1 MSNRMTVYLDDKII
15 NQVKRYENKSKL
27 VNEALNM
34 YFINEDYFISK
45 KKMLE
50 NNIQDYEFK
59 LDNKKIELNLVEKQM
74 KFLEK
79 RKNNRPKN
87 YMMSVYTL
95 KTIKDVT
102 DDDLEFQA
110 KRLNVDVGQLKEW
123 LWIDGHYD
131 EIFEFEKKI

>member
-50 NNIQDYEFK
+50 NSIQDYEFK

-74 KFLEK
+74 EFLEK

-110 KRLNVDVGQLKEW
+110 ERLNVDVGQLKEW

>member
-15 NQVKRYENKSKL
+15 NQVKSYENKSKL

-50 NNIQDYEFK
+50 NSIQDYEFK

-74 KFLEK
+74 EFLEK

-110 KRLNVDVGQLKEW
+110 ERLNIDVGQLKEW

>member
-50 NNIQDYEFK
+50 NSIHDYEFK

-74 KFLEK
+74 EFLEK

-110 KRLNVDVGQLKEW
+110 ERLNIDVGQLKEW

>member
-1 MSNRMTVYLDDKII
+1 MTVYLDDKII

-50 NNIQDYEFK
+50 NSIQDYEFK

-74 KFLEK
+74 EFLEK

-110 KRLNVDVGQLKEW
+110 ERLNVDVGQLKEW

>member
-50 NNIQDYEFK
+50 NSIHDYEFK

-110 KRLNVDVGQLKEW
+110 EKLNVDVGQLKEW

>member
-50 NNIQDYEFK
+50 NSIQDYEFK

-74 KFLEK
+74 EFLEK

-110 KRLNVDVGQLKEW
+110 ERLNIDVGQLKEW

>member
-15 NQVKRYENKSKL
+15 NQVNRYENKSKL

-50 NNIQDYEFK
+50 NSIHDYEFK

-74 KFLEK
+74 EFLEK

-110 KRLNVDVGQLKEW
+110 ERLNVDVGQLKEW

>member
-50 NNIQDYEFK
+50 NSIHDYEFK

-74 KFLEK
+74 EFLEK

-110 KRLNVDVGQLKEW
+110 ERLNVDVGQLKEW

>member
-1 MSNRMTVYLDDKII
+1 M
-15 NQVKRYENKSKL
+15 
-27 VNEALNM
+27 
-34 YFINEDYFISK
+34 
-45 KKMLE
+45 
-50 NNIQDYEFK
+50 
-59 LDNKKIELNLVEKQM
+59 NLVEKQM
-74 KFLEK
+74 EFLEK

-110 KRLNVDVGQLKEW
+110 ERLNVDVGQLKEW